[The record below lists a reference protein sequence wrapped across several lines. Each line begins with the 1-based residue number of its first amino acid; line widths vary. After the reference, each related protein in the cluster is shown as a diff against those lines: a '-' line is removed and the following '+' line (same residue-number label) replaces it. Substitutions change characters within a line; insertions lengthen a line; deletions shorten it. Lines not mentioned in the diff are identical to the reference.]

1 MRIISLILFCFLTI
15 ANSGL
20 IAQTAILEGY
30 VYESGNRGYL
40 NLVKIEVVEI
50 EGTFKDKALTNK
62 EGFFTVK
69 VPVGSK
75 FTVKATKDVF
85 KYADTEVSTEGK
97 KPDDK
102 VFAKIEMQR
111 EPGYLFDVT
120 MAEKFYEGAESVDAI
135 TGALIE
141 IYNNTADSVEMVL
154 SSHPSHTFTY
164 TFEQGNH
171 YTVMI
176 RKEGYFTKR
185 MEAFV
190 NVDGCIMCFDGIDEI
205 QPGQPGVSDNLTAGH
220 EMGVLVANVELEKI
234 IVDRAI
240 KVENIY
246 YDLGKSE
253 IRPDAAKQLDGVIH
267 LMKNNPSLFI
277 ELGSHTDSRGQD
289 EFNGKLSSER
299 AKSAV
304 DYIVNMGDVPKNR
317 IRGVGYGET
326 KLANGCKNGVKC
338 SERKHQENRRT
349 EIKITGIADYDPFKD
364 KSLAEIIKEDKFA
377 EMLAEIQD
385 QEIVQIKEGEEL
397 PDEIKKQLEGKD
409 DVEVADKIEPET
421 KVASTPPTIE
431 KPVVKQEIV
440 EEKIETSDMVKK
452 EQESIGEVTMKAP
465 VMVQKEQP
473 TMEVSKVDKIVSVP
487 ESSVGASIQDSREME
502 VNRKS
507 SYVRVKTVEST
518 FTGYVIEFMRAKQVL
533 PSTHEVFKKHGNIK
547 MDTLADGSV
556 SYMLGAFK
564 SKGDA
569 NKFLQFIISPQ
580 YPKAKLIKYS
590 NGSRSL

>member
-1 MRIISLILFCFLTI
+1 MRSISLFLFCLFAFGNL
-15 ANSGL
+15 AFS
-20 IAQTAILEGY
+20 QTSVIEGY
-30 VYESGNRGYL
+30 VFENNNRGYL
-40 NLVKIEVVEI
+40 NLVKIEISEVN
-50 EGTFKDKALTNK
+50 GTFKDKTLTNQ
-62 EGFFTVK
+62 EGFFSVQ
-69 VPVGSK
+69 VPIGKK
-75 FTVKATKDVF
+75 FIIKALKDVF
-85 KYADTEVSTEGK
+85 EYKEIEVSTVGK
-97 KPDDK
+97 AADEK
-102 VFAKIEMQR
+102 VYAKIEMQR

-135 TGALIE
+135 DGALIE
-141 IYNNTADSVEMVL
+141 IYNNTADSVEIVL
-154 SSHPSHTFTY
+154 SKHPSHTFTY

-185 MEAFV
+185 MEAYV

-220 EMGVLVANVELEKI
+220 QMGTLVANVELEKI

-289 EFNGKLSSER
+289 AFNAKLSSER
-299 AKSAV
+299 AQEAV
-304 DYIVNMGDVPKNR
+304 NYITNMGDIPKNR
-317 IRGVGYGET
+317 IRGVGYGES

-377 EMLAEIQD
+377 EMLAEVQD
-385 QEIVQIKEGEEL
+385 QEVLEIKEGEEL
-397 PDEIKKQLEGKD
+397 PDEIKKQLEAKDKVVEIPAVAENKPSDKDIPVIVKKSEDIVINEPIGK
-409 DVEVADKIEPET
+409 ADK
-421 KVASTPPTIE
+421 VDD
-431 KPVVKQEIV
+431 IV
-440 EEKIETSDMVKK
+440 LK
-452 EQESIGEVTMKAP
+452 EQTSIGEPSMETRGKTP
-465 VMVQKEQP
+465 VIKEKIIE
-473 TMEVSKVDKIVSVP
+473 TIVSVP
-487 ESSVGASIQDSREME
+487 ESSGRASMHNSGEME
-502 VNRKS
+502 VHKKP
-507 SYVRVKTVEST
+507 SYTKVRTVDPAY
-518 FTGYVIEFMRAKQVL
+518 TGYLIEFKRARQAL
-533 PSTHEVFKKHGNIK
+533 PTNHDIFKKHGNIK
-547 MDTLADGSV
+547 IDTLADGSV

-569 NKFLQFIISPQ
+569 NKFLQIIISPQ
-580 YPKAKLIKYS
+580 YPKAKLIKYA
-590 NGSRSL
+590 NGSRGI